1 LWYLWLPVAG
11 ILGLILPANFS
22 TTAIIFMMILILSF
36 IGGYPIKYLFYIIG
50 IGILSLT
57 LFVFAAKAFEVHF
70 DPSDYPFV
78 IPVYPIISVD
88 SMMAIDYKG
97 TETPLILN
105 ADYYKTGMYE
115 IDLIVNSLLNYD
127 VMAESDKYKDRYKV
141 TCQSGYG
148 DDDTETL
155 PVALLNAMQSQV
167 FQWYQN
173 RDDFHEGNV
182 LGLIDKAVILFKREF
197 I

>member
-1 LWYLWLPVAG
+1 MN
-11 ILGLILPANFS
+11 IR
-22 TTAIIFMMILILSF
+22 
-36 IGGYPIKYLFYIIG
+36 IKTDLEAEP
-50 IGILSLT
+50 LT
-57 LFVFAAKAFEVHF
+57 LAVMSQFLKYEDNQTAENTLISSMISSVRTILEQRTGLVFAAKTFEVHF

-88 SMMAIDYKG
+88 SMVAIDYQG
-97 TETPLILN
+97 TETDLTLN
-105 ADYYKTGMYE
+105 TDYYKTGMYE

-141 TCQSGYG
+141 TCKAGYG

-182 LGLIDKAVILFKREF
+182 LGLINKAVMLFKREF

>member
-1 LWYLWLPVAG
+1 MN
-11 ILGLILPANFS
+11 IR
-22 TTAIIFMMILILSF
+22 
-36 IGGYPIKYLFYIIG
+36 IKTDLEAEP
-50 IGILSLT
+50 LT
-57 LFVFAAKAFEVHF
+57 LAVMSQFLKYEDNQTAENTLISSMISSVRTILEQRTGLVFASKTFEVHF

-88 SMMAIDYKG
+88 SMVAIDYQG
-97 TETPLILN
+97 TETDLTLN
-105 ADYYKTGMYE
+105 TDYYKTGMYE
-115 IDLIVNSLLNYD
+115 IDLIINSLLNYNPETLD
-127 VMAESDKYKDRYKV
+127 DDKYHDRYKV
-141 TCQSGYG
+141 TVKAGFG
-148 DDDTETL
+148 HDDTETL

-182 LGLIDKAVILFKREF
+182 LGLIDKAVMLFKREF

>member
-1 LWYLWLPVAG
+1 MN
-11 ILGLILPANFS
+11 IR
-22 TTAIIFMMILILSF
+22 IISD
-36 IGGYPIKYLFYIIG
+36 IGTEP
-50 IGILSLT
+50 LT
-57 LFVFAAKAFEVHF
+57 LAVMSQFLKYEDNQTAENTLISSMISSVRTILEQRTGLVFAEKEFEVHF

-88 SMMAIDYKG
+88 SMVAIDYKG
-97 TETPLILN
+97 TETDLTPN
-105 ADYYKTGMYE
+105 TDYYKTGMYE

-141 TCQSGYG
+141 TCKAGYG

-182 LGLIDKAVILFKREF
+182 LGLIDKAVMLFKREF
-197 I
+197 V

>member
-1 LWYLWLPVAG
+1 MNIRIKTDLEAEP
-11 ILGLILPANFS
+11 LILAVMSQFLKYEDNQ
-22 TTAIIFMMILILSF
+22 TAENTLISSMISSVRTILEQRT
-36 IGGYPIKYLFYIIG
+36 GL
-50 IGILSLT
+50 
-57 LFVFAAKAFEVHF
+57 VFAAKTFEVHF

-88 SMMAIDYKG
+88 SMVAIDYKG
-97 TETPLILN
+97 TETSLTLN
-105 ADYYKTGMYE
+105 TDYYKTGLYE

-141 TCQSGYG
+141 TCKAGYG

-173 RDDFHEGNV
+173 RDDFMEGNV
-182 LGLIDKAVILFKREF
+182 LGLINKAVMLFKREF

>member
-1 LWYLWLPVAG
+1 MN
-11 ILGLILPANFS
+11 IR
-22 TTAIIFMMILILSF
+22 
-36 IGGYPIKYLFYIIG
+36 IKTDLEAEP
-50 IGILSLT
+50 LT
-57 LFVFAAKAFEVHF
+57 LAVMSQFLKYEDNQTAENTLISSMISSVRTILEQRTGLVFAAKTFEVHF

-88 SMMAIDYKG
+88 SMVAIDYQG
-97 TETPLILN
+97 TETDLTLN
-105 ADYYKTGMYE
+105 TDYYKTGMYE
-115 IDLIVNSLLNYD
+115 IDLIINSLLNYNPETLD
-127 VMAESDKYKDRYKV
+127 DDKYHDRYKV
-141 TCQSGYG
+141 TVKAGFG
-148 DDDTETL
+148 HDDTETL

>member
-1 LWYLWLPVAG
+1 MN
-11 ILGLILPANFS
+11 IR
-22 TTAIIFMMILILSF
+22 IISD
-36 IGGYPIKYLFYIIG
+36 IGTEP
-50 IGILSLT
+50 LT
-57 LFVFAAKAFEVHF
+57 LAVMSQFLKYEDNQTAENTLISSMISSIRTILEQRTGLVFAAKTFEVHF

-88 SMMAIDYKG
+88 SMVAIDYQG
-97 TETPLILN
+97 TETDLTLN
-105 ADYYKTGMYE
+105 TDYYKTGMYE

-141 TCQSGYG
+141 TCKAGYG

-173 RDDFHEGNV
+173 RDDFMEGNV
-182 LGLIDKAVILFKREF
+182 LGLIDKAVMLFKREF

>member
-1 LWYLWLPVAG
+1 MN
-11 ILGLILPANFS
+11 IR
-22 TTAIIFMMILILSF
+22 
-36 IGGYPIKYLFYIIG
+36 IKTDLEAEP
-50 IGILSLT
+50 LSLIVMSQFLKYEDSQTAENT
-57 LFVFAAKAFEVHF
+57 LISSMISSVRTILEERTGLVFAAKTFEVHF

-88 SMMAIDYKG
+88 SMVAIDYKG
-97 TETPLILN
+97 TETSLTLN
-105 ADYYKTGMYE
+105 TDYYKTGLYE

-141 TCQSGYG
+141 TCKAGYG

-173 RDDFHEGNV
+173 RDDFMEGNV

>member
-1 LWYLWLPVAG
+1 MN
-11 ILGLILPANFS
+11 IR
-22 TTAIIFMMILILSF
+22 
-36 IGGYPIKYLFYIIG
+36 IKTDLEAEP
-50 IGILSLT
+50 LSLIVMSQFLKYEDNQTAENT
-57 LFVFAAKAFEVHF
+57 LISSMISSVRTILEQRTGLVFASKTFEVHF

-88 SMMAIDYKG
+88 SMVAIDYKG
-97 TETPLILN
+97 TETDLTLN
-105 ADYYKTGMYE
+105 TDYYKTGMYE

-141 TCQSGYG
+141 TCKAGYG

-173 RDDFHEGNV
+173 RDDFMEGNV
-182 LGLIDKAVILFKREF
+182 LGLIDKAVMLFKREF

>member
-1 LWYLWLPVAG
+1 MN
-11 ILGLILPANFS
+11 IR
-22 TTAIIFMMILILSF
+22 
-36 IGGYPIKYLFYIIG
+36 IKTDLEAEP
-50 IGILSLT
+50 LT
-57 LFVFAAKAFEVHF
+57 LAVMSQFLKYEDNQTAENTLISSMISSVRTILEERTGLVFASKTFEVYF

-88 SMMAIDYKG
+88 SMVAIDYQG
-97 TETPLILN
+97 TETDLTLN
-105 ADYYKTGMYE
+105 TDYYKTGMYE

-141 TCQSGYG
+141 TCKAGYG

-173 RDDFHEGNV
+173 RDDFMEGNV
-182 LGLIDKAVILFKREF
+182 LGLIDKAVMLFKREF

>member
-1 LWYLWLPVAG
+1 MN
-11 ILGLILPANFS
+11 IR
-22 TTAIIFMMILILSF
+22 
-36 IGGYPIKYLFYIIG
+36 IKTDLEAEP
-50 IGILSLT
+50 LT
-57 LFVFAAKAFEVHF
+57 LAVMSQFLKYEDNQTAENTLISSMISSVRTILEQRTGLVFASKTFEVHF

-88 SMMAIDYKG
+88 SMVAIDYKG
-97 TETPLILN
+97 TETDLTLN
-105 ADYYKTGMYE
+105 TDYYKTGMYE

-141 TCQSGYG
+141 TCKAGYG

-173 RDDFHEGNV
+173 RDDFMEGNV
-182 LGLIDKAVILFKREF
+182 LGLIDKAVMLFKREF

>member
-1 LWYLWLPVAG
+1 MN
-11 ILGLILPANFS
+11 IR
-22 TTAIIFMMILILSF
+22 
-36 IGGYPIKYLFYIIG
+36 IKTDLEAEP
-50 IGILSLT
+50 LT
-57 LFVFAAKAFEVHF
+57 LAVMSQFLKYEDNQTAENTLISSMISSIRTILEQRTGLVFAAKTFEVHF

-88 SMMAIDYKG
+88 SMVAIDYQG
-97 TETPLILN
+97 TETDLTLN
-105 ADYYKTGMYE
+105 TDYYKTGMYE
-115 IDLIVNSLLNYD
+115 IDLIINSLLNYNPETLD
-127 VMAESDKYKDRYKV
+127 DDKYHDRYKV
-141 TCQSGYG
+141 TVKAGFG
-148 DDDTETL
+148 HDDTETL
-155 PVALLNAMQSQV
+155 PVALLNAMQIQV